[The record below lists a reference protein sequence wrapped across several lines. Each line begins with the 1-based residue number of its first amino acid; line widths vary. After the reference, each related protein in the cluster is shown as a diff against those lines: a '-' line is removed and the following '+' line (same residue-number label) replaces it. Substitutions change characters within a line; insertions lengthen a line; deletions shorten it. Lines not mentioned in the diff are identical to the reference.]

1 MTSLANALAA
11 AVGSQSEKS
20 NDAPAPFVFQ
30 TELSVGGGNLGT
42 SAAAPV
48 LQRPVATRELKDYPW
63 LLVRLGLVSVAG
75 KTMPNGHKCSI
86 GTVILLS
93 HIGSGLS
100 ELRESTAVELDI
112 DRCRVSTTINE
123 MVGWGW
129 VVRSES
135 GALSVDFD
143 EIGNFVGMSKSE
155 LISGQFLHVPRFML
169 ASDAFHD
176 AACVVFGDLVS
187 QSLLDH
193 PRGAMKNPELAEL
206 LGISVSA
213 LQKARK
219 HLAEQGFIELK
230 KQGKQ
235 VVPEIASG
243 AAVAAVRLEDDRTRA
258 LEAILKKSRKRNK

>member
-1 MTSLANALAA
+1 MTSLASALAA

-30 TELSVGGGNLGT
+30 TELSVGGDNLGNQA

-63 LLVRLGLVSVAG
+63 LLVRLGLVSVVG
-75 KTMPNGHKCSI
+75 KTMPNGRKCSI

-143 EIGNFVGMSKSE
+143 EIGNFVGMSKT
-155 LISGQFLHVPRFML
+155 
-169 ASDAFHD
+169 
-176 AACVVFGDLVS
+176 
-187 QSLLDH
+187 
-193 PRGAMKNPELAEL
+193 N
-206 LGISVSA
+206 
-213 LQKARK
+213 
-219 HLAEQGFIELK
+219 
-230 KQGKQ
+230 
-235 VVPEIASG
+235 
-243 AAVAAVRLEDDRTRA
+243 
-258 LEAILKKSRKRNK
+258 

>member
-1 MTSLANALAA
+1 M
-11 AVGSQSEKS
+11 
-20 NDAPAPFVFQ
+20 
-30 TELSVGGGNLGT
+30 
-42 SAAAPV
+42 

-63 LLVRLGLVSVAG
+63 LLVRLGLVSVVG
-75 KTMPNGHKCSI
+75 KTMPNGRKCSI

-169 ASDAFHD
+169 ASDVFHD

-206 LGISVSA
+206 LVFPSPRSKRLGSILPSKVSLSSRSRESRSCRKSRRGPLWLRSVSKMTAHEHWKRFSRSRERETSKCA
-213 LQKARK
+213 LMQCC
-219 HLAEQGFIELK
+219 I
-230 KQGKQ
+230 
-235 VVPEIASG
+235 
-243 AAVAAVRLEDDRTRA
+243 
-258 LEAILKKSRKRNK
+258 SRIKG

>member
-1 MTSLANALAA
+1 
-11 AVGSQSEKS
+11 
-20 NDAPAPFVFQ
+20 
-30 TELSVGGGNLGT
+30 
-42 SAAAPV
+42 
-48 LQRPVATRELKDYPW
+48 
-63 LLVRLGLVSVAG
+63 
-75 KTMPNGHKCSI
+75 MPNGRKCSI

-187 QSLLDH
+187 Q
-193 PRGAMKNPELAEL
+193 
-206 LGISVSA
+206 
-213 LQKARK
+213 KARK

>member
-1 MTSLANALAA
+1 
-11 AVGSQSEKS
+11 
-20 NDAPAPFVFQ
+20 
-30 TELSVGGGNLGT
+30 
-42 SAAAPV
+42 
-48 LQRPVATRELKDYPW
+48 
-63 LLVRLGLVSVAG
+63 
-75 KTMPNGHKCSI
+75 
-86 GTVILLS
+86 
-93 HIGSGLS
+93 
-100 ELRESTAVELDI
+100 
-112 DRCRVSTTINE
+112 

>member
-48 LQRPVATRELKDYPW
+48 PQRPVATRELKDYPW
-63 LLVRLGLVSVAG
+63 LLVRLGLVSVVG
-75 KTMPNGHKCSI
+75 KTMPNGRKCSI

-155 LISGQFLHVPRFML
+155 LISGQFIH
-169 ASDAFHD
+169 
-176 AACVVFGDLVS
+176 AC
-187 QSLLDH
+187 
-193 PRGAMKNPELAEL
+193 K
-206 LGISVSA
+206 
-213 LQKARK
+213 
-219 HLAEQGFIELK
+219 
-230 KQGKQ
+230 
-235 VVPEIASG
+235 
-243 AAVAAVRLEDDRTRA
+243 
-258 LEAILKKSRKRNK
+258 